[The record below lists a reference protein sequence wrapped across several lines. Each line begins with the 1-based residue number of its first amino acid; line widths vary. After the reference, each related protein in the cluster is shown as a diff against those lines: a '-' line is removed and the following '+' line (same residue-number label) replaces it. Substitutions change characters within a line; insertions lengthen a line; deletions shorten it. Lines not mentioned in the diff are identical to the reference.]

1 MQQCLNGAGLHALF
15 ESGYRNLKKNTDA
28 INALNVF
35 PVPDGDTGTN
45 MVKTFGGG
53 LRSVPADAENVGDYM
68 SQLSQAV
75 LLSARGNSGVIFSQ
89 FVHGLSRGFAQ
100 RETVTFADLAQAFEC
115 AREDAYKAILT
126 PTEGTIL
133 TVIHEA
139 AAFLK
144 ERGGEYTDF
153 RSGLEALLEQMKR
166 TLQRTPELLPILR
179 ESGVVDSGGA
189 GLVCFVEGMVA
200 HLCGKTIEDTPELA
214 EALPQGMLTGG
225 FGPDSVLEYGYCTE
239 FILQLMNAKTDIP
252 GFDLQSFLKPL
263 EAMGDSIVAV
273 CSGGIVKL
281 HIHTFTPEKVL
292 EYGRRFGEF
301 VTLKIENMSVQHSE
315 TEAAPKE
322 EAPKE
327 HLKYAVV
334 AVAAGE
340 GIKDYFLSIGANG
353 IIDGGQTN
361 NPSVDAF
368 LDAFRKLDAEHIIV
382 LPDNSNVVL
391 TAQQAAAIYT
401 DADVRVIP
409 TKSIVEGCSALSM
422 FNPWCDH
429 IDQLLEEMSAGLCGI
444 VTGYLTTAIRD
455 TRMGGMDIRQGNYIG
470 LDRETI
476 LSCGADKVDTAMQL
490 VGSITAR
497 EPKEIIIVFR
507 GAGVT
512 DEEVQAFEQ
521 RLQAAYPCADIG
533 FIDGKQEIYD
543 FIISLE

>member
-1 MQQCLNGAGLHALF
+1 MQVLNVAGLHALF

-28 INALNVF
+28 INQLNVF

-45 MVKTFGGG
+45 MVMTFGGG
-53 LRSVPADAENVGDYM
+53 LRAVSAETSYVGAYM
-68 SQLSQAV
+68 QALSQAV

-89 FVHGLSRGFAQ
+89 FISGLARGFAHCEQ
-100 RETVTFADLAQAFEC
+100 VEFQDFVRAFEC

-139 AAFLK
+139 AVFLR
-144 ERGGEYTDF
+144 EHGSEYSDL
-153 RSGLEALLEQMKR
+153 RSGFEALLEQMKR
-166 TLQRTPELLPILR
+166 TLNKTPELLPILK

-200 HLCGKTIEDTPELA
+200 CLSGRIPEDTPELSDG
-214 EALPQGMLTGG
+214 LPQSTVTGS

-239 FILQLMNAKTDIP
+239 FVLQLLNARTDIQH
-252 GFDLQSFLKPL
+252 FALQDFLKPL

-273 CSGGIVKL
+273 VNGSIVKL

-292 EYGRRFGEF
+292 EYARRFGEF

-315 TEAAPKE
+315 PTPEAE
-322 EAPKE
+322 PKE

-340 GIKDYFLSIGANG
+340 GIIEYFRSIGANG
-353 IIDGGQTN
+353 IINGGQTN
-361 NPSVDAF
+361 NPSVDDF
-368 LDAFRKLDAEHIIV
+368 LDAFRRLDAEHIVV
-382 LPDNSNVVL
+382 LPDNANVVM
-391 TAQQAAAIYT
+391 TARQAAELYR

-409 TKSIVEGCSALSM
+409 TRSVAEGCSALSM
-422 FNPWCDH
+422 FNPWCEDV
-429 IDQLLEEMSAGLCGI
+429 EEVIEQMSSGLPGV

-455 TRMGGMDIRQGNYIG
+455 TNIGGLNIQKGDYIG
-470 LDRETI
+470 LDWETI
-476 LSCGADKVDTAMQL
+476 LCRGCDKVQTALEL
-490 VGSITAR
+490 VRCICEHS
-497 EPKEIIIVFR
+497 PKEIIVVFC

-512 DEEVQAFEQ
+512 GEESRA
-521 RLQAAYPCADIG
+521 LQQCLEAACPCADIG
-533 FIDGKQEIYD
+533 FIDGKQDIYD

>member
-45 MVKTFGGG
+45 MVMTFGGG
-53 LRSVPADAENVGDYM
+53 LRSVSSELSHVGEYM
-68 SQLSQAV
+68 QRLSQAV

-89 FVHGLSRGFAQ
+89 FVYGLYRGFA
-100 RETVTFADLAQAFEC
+100 RKETVTFADLSDAFAC

-133 TVIHEA
+133 TVIREA
-139 AAFLK
+139 AEFLS
-144 ERGGEYTDF
+144 RNSYSDF
-153 RSGLEALLEQMKR
+153 LPGMEALLAQMKD
-166 TLQRTPELLPILR
+166 TLRRTPELLPVLK

-200 HLCGKTIEDTPELA
+200 HLNGKTVEDTPELA
-214 EALPQGMLTGG
+214 QAVAQPVLTGS
-225 FGPDSVLEYGYCTE
+225 FGPDSALEYGYCTE
-239 FILQLMNAKTDIP
+239 FILQLMHAKTNIES
-252 GFDLQSFLKPL
+252 FDLQSFLKPL
-263 EAMGDSIVAV
+263 ESMGDSIVAV
-273 CSGGIVKL
+273 VNGSIVKL
-281 HIHTFTPEKVL
+281 HIHTFTPEAVL

-315 TEAAPKE
+315 TPAESQP
-322 EAPKE
+322 EAPRE
-327 HLKYAVV
+327 HMKYAVV

-361 NPSVDAF
+361 NPPVDAF
-368 LDAFRKLDAEHIIV
+368 LEAFRKLDAEHIIV

-391 TAQQAAAIYT
+391 TARQAAELYPH
-401 DADVRVIP
+401 ADVQVIP

-422 FNPWCDH
+422 FNPWCETVEM
-429 IDQLLEEMSAGLCGI
+429 LVEEMSAGLNS
-444 VTGYLTTAIRD
+444 VTTGYLTTAIRD
-455 TRMGGMDIRQGNYIG
+455 AAIGGLQVKTGDYIG

-476 LSCGADKVDTAMQL
+476 LTRGENKVDTALSL
-490 VGSITAR
+490 VREITDR
-497 EPKEIIIVFR
+497 GCGEIIIVFR

-512 DEEVQAFEQ
+512 DEEAADFEQ
-521 RLQAAYPCADIG
+521 RLRAAYPCADIG
-533 FIDGKQEIYD
+533 FIDGKQEVYD
-543 FIISLE
+543 FILSVE

>member
-1 MQQCLNGAGLHALF
+1 MQYLNGAALHALF

-28 INALNVF
+28 INELNVF

-45 MVKTFGGG
+45 MVMTFGGG
-53 LRSVPADAENVGDYM
+53 LRSVSADTAHVGAYM
-68 SQLSQAV
+68 QTLSQGV

-89 FVHGLSRGFAQ
+89 FISGLARGFAGCA
-100 RETVTFADLAQAFEC
+100 EVTFQDFIRAFAY

-139 AAFLK
+139 AAFLR
-144 ERGGEYTDF
+144 EQGSSYPDL
-153 RSGLEALLEQMKR
+153 RSGFEALLEQMKK
-166 TLQRTPELLPILR
+166 TLQKTPELLPILR

-200 HLCGKTIEDTPELA
+200 HLSGRTVEDTPEFA
-214 EALPQGMLTGG
+214 DAPMTVSGS

-239 FILQLMNAKTDIP
+239 FILQLMNAKTDIAA
-252 GFDLQSFLKPL
+252 FDMAAFLKPL

-273 CSGGIVKL
+273 ANGGIVKL

-315 TEAAPKE
+315 TAPK

-340 GIKDYFLSIGANG
+340 GIIDYFRSIGANE
-353 IIDGGQTN
+353 IISGGQTN
-361 NPSVDAF
+361 NPSVDDF
-368 LDAFRKLDAEHIIV
+368 LAAFRRLNAEHIIV
-382 LPDNSNVVL
+382 LPDNSNVVM
-391 TAQQAAAIYT
+391 TARQAAELYQ

-409 TKSIVEGCSALSM
+409 TKSVVEGCSALSM
-422 FNPWCDH
+422 FNPWCETVEV
-429 IDQLLEEMSAGLCGI
+429 LLEEMSAGLSGI

-455 TRMGGMDIRQGNYIG
+455 THMGGLDIQKGDYIG
-470 LDRETI
+470 LDRETV
-476 LSCGADKVDTAMQL
+476 LSCGTDKVQTAFEL
-490 VGSITAR
+490 VRRICEDCPR
-497 EPKEIIIVFR
+497 EIIIVFR
-507 GAGVT
+507 GADAT
-512 DEEVQAFEQ
+512 EAEADALQQ
-521 RLQAAYPCADIG
+521 RLQNAYPCADIG

>member
-1 MQQCLNGAGLHALF
+1 MQQQYLDGIALHALF
-15 ESGYRNLKKNTDA
+15 ESGYRNLKKN
-28 INALNVF
+28 INTINDLNVF

-45 MVKTFGGG
+45 MTQTFGGG
-53 LRSVPADAENVGDYM
+53 LHCVPHTENVGQYM
-68 SQLSQAV
+68 GALSHAA

-89 FVHGLSRGFAQ
+89 FVHGLSRGFEGRDSVAFSD
-100 RETVTFADLAQAFEC
+100 FAHAFTC
-115 AREDAYKAILT
+115 AREDAYRAILT

-139 AAFLK
+139 AEFLR
-144 ERGGEYTDF
+144 ENAHRYSDF
-153 RSGLEALLEQMKR
+153 RTGFEALLEQMKR
-166 TLQRTPELLPILR
+166 TLMRTPELLPILR

-189 GLVCFVEGMVA
+189 GLVCFVEGICA
-200 HLCGKTIEDTPELA
+200 HLCGQTVEDTPELA
-214 EALPQGMLTGG
+214 EALPQSMLLGS

-252 GFDLQSFLKPL
+252 NFDLQSFLLPL
-263 EAMGDSIVAV
+263 EQMGDSIVAV
-273 CSGGIVKL
+273 ANGGIVKI

-315 TEAAPKE
+315 SSEAHPEEPK
-322 EAPKE
+322 KE

-334 AVAAGE
+334 AVASGAG
-340 GIKDYFLSIGANG
+340 IVNYFKEIGANV

-368 LDAFRKLDAEHIIV
+368 LDAFRSLDAEYIIV

-391 TAQQAAAIYT
+391 TAQQAASIYE

-409 TKSIVEGCSALSM
+409 TKSIAEGCSALSV
-422 FNPWCDH
+422 FNPWCSG
-429 IDQLLEEMSAGLCGI
+429 IEELLEQMSEGLCGI
-444 VTGYLTTAIRD
+444 TTGLLTTAIRD
-455 TRMGGMDIRQGNYIG
+455 TNMGGLDIKKGNFIG

-476 LSCGADKVDTAMQL
+476 LTCGDDRVDTAFRL
-490 VGSITAR
+490 VQTITAAS
-497 EPKEIIIVFR
+497 PKSIFIVFT
-507 GAGVT
+507 GASVT
-512 DEEVQAFEQ
+512 EEESAQLEQ
-521 RLQAAYPCADIG
+521 LMTQTYPYADIG
-533 FIDGKQEIYD
+533 FVQGDQEIYD

>member
-1 MQQCLNGAGLHALF
+1 MQYLNGAGLHTLF
-15 ESGYRNLKKNTDA
+15 ESGYRNLKKNSDA
-28 INALNVF
+28 INELNVF

-53 LRSVPADAENVGDYM
+53 LRSVSGDTENVGDYM
-68 SQLSQAV
+68 QSLSQAV

-89 FVHGLSRGFAQ
+89 FVSGLARGFAGC
-100 RETVTFADLAQAFEC
+100 AQVEFKDFSRAFEC

-133 TVIHEA
+133 TVIYEA
-139 AAFLK
+139 AQFLREK
-144 ERGGEYTDF
+144 GGDYTDL
-153 RSGLEALLEQMKR
+153 RSGFEALLEQMKQ
-166 TLQRTPELLPILR
+166 TLRRTPELLPILR

-200 HLCGKTIEDTPELA
+200 YLNGRTVEDTPELA
-214 EALPQGMLTGG
+214 DTLPQSMVTGS

-239 FILQLMNAKTDIP
+239 FILQLMNAKTELSA
-252 GFDLQSFLKPL
+252 FDLNDFLKPL
-263 EAMGDSIVAV
+263 EKMGNSIVAV
-273 CSGGIVKL
+273 ANGGIVKL

-315 TEAAPKE
+315 AAPKAE
-322 EAPKE
+322 EPKE

-340 GIKDYFLSIGANG
+340 GIIDYFRSIGANE
-353 IIDGGQTN
+353 IINGGQTN
-361 NPSVDAF
+361 NPSVDDF
-368 LDAFRKLDAEHIIV
+368 LEAFRRLDAEHIIV
-382 LPDNSNVVL
+382 LPDNSNVVM
-391 TAQQAAAIYT
+391 TARQAADIYK

-409 TKSIVEGCSALSM
+409 TKSVVEGCSALSM
-422 FNPWCDH
+422 FNPWCETVEEL
-429 IDQLLEEMSAGLCGI
+429 IGEMSAGLSGI

-455 TRMGGMDIRQGNYIG
+455 SHMGGMDIQKGDYIG
-470 LDRETI
+470 MDRETV
-476 LSCGADKVDTAMQL
+476 LSRGQDKVQTALEL
-490 VGSITAR
+490 VRRICQDS
-497 EPKEIIIVFR
+497 PKEIIIVFR
-507 GAGVT
+507 GINAT
-512 DEEVQAFEQ
+512 EEEAQALQQ
-521 RLQAAYPCADIG
+521 RLQEAYPCADIG